1 MRSLVKSMQMITSER
16 CKMENIISE
25 IQNKLDYLEKQ
36 LRETTIDHNL
46 KQYYVGEMS
55 GLRIALNII
64 RKERHYES

>member
-1 MRSLVKSMQMITSER
+1 
-16 CKMENIISE
+16 MENIISE